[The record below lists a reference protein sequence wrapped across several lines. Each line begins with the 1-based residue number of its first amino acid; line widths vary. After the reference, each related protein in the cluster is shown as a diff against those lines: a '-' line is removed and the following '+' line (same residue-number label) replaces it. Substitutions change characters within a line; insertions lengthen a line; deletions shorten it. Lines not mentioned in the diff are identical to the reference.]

1 MSKVHYQA
9 TINAPWEKDQPL
21 FQQVGLVTG
30 ASQGVG
36 KGIATALFKA
46 GCRVYITGRNIVTLE
61 KSAKDIMSTSSRS
74 KGEVIPMECDAA
86 DDEATKNLFQKIF
99 QDNNNH
105 LNILVNN
112 VTMNLSHTG
121 KRNSHGA
128 ADDANDINMNLW
140 WNRDTLEEWDVTN
153 RVGLRS
159 YFASSSTAAKAMIQ
173 QRRGLIVNISS
184 FGGVR
189 KYIGIPH
196 GVVKTAT
203 DRMSSDMADDLAE
216 YGVAIVSMYPG
227 LVRTEK
233 MLATKAGPRILKS
246 KASETPEYTG
256 RAIVA
261 LYLAV
266 SKKCMYSIIY
276 VYIYL
281 NISVIHHTYTNTCIF
296 L

>member
-1 MSKVHYQA
+1 
-9 TINAPWEKDQPL
+9 
-21 FQQVGLVTG
+21 
-30 ASQGVG
+30 
-36 KGIATALFKA
+36 
-46 GCRVYITGRNIVTLE
+46 
-61 KSAKDIMSTSSRS
+61 MSTSSRS

-86 DDEATKNLFQKIF
+86 VDEATKNLFQKIF

-105 LNILVNN
+105 LDILVNN

>member
-1 MSKVHYQA
+1 
-9 TINAPWEKDQPL
+9 
-21 FQQVGLVTG
+21 
-30 ASQGVG
+30 
-36 KGIATALFKA
+36 
-46 GCRVYITGRNIVTLE
+46 
-61 KSAKDIMSTSSRS
+61 
-74 KGEVIPMECDAA
+74 
-86 DDEATKNLFQKIF
+86 
-99 QDNNNH
+99 
-105 LNILVNN
+105 
-112 VTMNLSHTG
+112 
-121 KRNSHGA
+121 
-128 ADDANDINMNLW
+128 
-140 WNRDTLEEWDVTN
+140 
-153 RVGLRS
+153 
-159 YFASSSTAAKAMIQ
+159 
-173 QRRGLIVNISS
+173 
-184 FGGVR
+184 
-189 KYIGIPH
+189 
-196 GVVKTAT
+196 
-203 DRMSSDMADDLAE
+203 MADDLAE